1 MQSSDDDGKGRV
13 MKKAFGQIRS
23 AHQWKMRVDVQLVV
37 HASPRISYIRQLY
50 LFSPL
55 SKTSNQLAPSFVSFS
70 FSLRLHILALQC
82 CIVLYCLSRI
92 KVYRLYI
99 VRRFGKLS
107 RQALRMENYMAERI
121 KESRYR
127 LIIQNNRTIIIL

>member
-13 MKKAFGQIRS
+13 MKKTFGQIRS

-70 FSLRLHILALQC
+70 FSLRLHILALH
-82 CIVLYCLSRI
+82 CLSRI

-107 RQALRMENYMAERI
+107 RQKYVWKIIWLS
-121 KESRYR
+121 ESIYR
-127 LIIQNNRTIIIL
+127 LIIQNNRTIIIS

>member
-13 MKKAFGQIRS
+13 MKKTFGQIRS

-70 FSLRLHILALQC
+70 FSFRLHILALH
-82 CIVLYCLSRI
+82 CLSRI

-107 RQALRMENYMAERI
+107 RQALRMENNMAERI
-121 KESRYR
+121 K
-127 LIIQNNRTIIIL
+127 I